1 MPSTPPEKPFLSTL
15 CLDVFCRQTSNS
27 LWENKI
33 APCHC
38 YPKGLASQIHSS
50 DRGKDLGERRMQRI
64 LQSFQSNSLKRFGWD
79 YLVLGPT
86 SSVAAPLIP
95 RGALLLVPSAGTG
108 QLRHLLTPGTILGA
122 PVLCPDVWVHIEILL
137 KISAFNYLSS
147 SVIISWTFSNKWH

>member
-1 MPSTPPEKPFLSTL
+1 
-15 CLDVFCRQTSNS
+15 
-27 LWENKI
+27 
-33 APCHC
+33 
-38 YPKGLASQIHSS
+38 
-50 DRGKDLGERRMQRI
+50 MQRI

-122 PVLCPDVWVHIEILL
+122 PVLCPDV
-137 KISAFNYLSS
+137 
-147 SVIISWTFSNKWH
+147 